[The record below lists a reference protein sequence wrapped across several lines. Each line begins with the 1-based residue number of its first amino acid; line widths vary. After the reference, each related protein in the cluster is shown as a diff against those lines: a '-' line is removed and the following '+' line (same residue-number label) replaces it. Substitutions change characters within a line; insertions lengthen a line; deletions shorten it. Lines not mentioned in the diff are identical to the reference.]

1 MLKKFL
7 QTKKDLYKLI
17 PILQK
22 QKFPGELGLLRMKD
36 LLHKLESPH
45 KKFISVHIAGTAG
58 KGSTSYLIA
67 RIMQEAGL
75 KVGLTISPHL
85 QTMRERMQVN
95 GRLISK
101 KEFISLINQI
111 KPVVKEMESGKWGKP
126 SYFEVLLAAAFLYFA
141 QKKVDLAV
149 VETGMG
155 GRVDGTNAL
164 QSRIAVLTN
173 IGLDHTKVLGKTK
186 NLILKDKMQI
196 IKPDC
201 SAVITCIAQ
210 KNLLKIIKK
219 HCQVQNASLFV
230 YKQDFNAENKY
241 SNQNHSQFNFIFN
254 KKRIKDIKLNLAG
267 IYQIDNACL
276 AIASCLKLTE
286 ATKFQLSNRAIKKA
300 LSKTFFPG
308 RMETV
313 SRKPLVIL
321 DGAHNEDKIK
331 ALIQSIKQ
339 IYPQEKFI
347 IVFGIKKD
355 KKVKKILLLLK
366 TISDEFV
373 LTQFGRAT
381 DMGFKLNYP
390 ARKLFQQAKKIM
402 PKIKLH
408 LRKDINKALKKA
420 QKLARIKEMSVLLT
434 GSLYL
439 VGEARQYFKLRPDRR
454 ARA

>member
-1 MLKKFL
+1 M
-7 QTKKDLYKLI
+7 
-17 PILQK
+17 
-22 QKFPGELGLLRMKD
+22 E
-36 LLHKLESPH
+36 
-45 KKFISVHIAGTAG
+45 
-58 KGSTSYLIA
+58 
-67 RIMQEAGL
+67 EADL

-85 QTMRERMQVN
+85 QTMRERMQIN

-101 KEFISLINQI
+101 REFISLINQI
-111 KPVVKEMESGKWGKP
+111 KPVVKKMESSKWGKP
-126 SYFEVLLAAAFLYFA
+126 SYFEVLLAAAFSYFA

-155 GRVDGTNAL
+155 GRVDGTNVL

-173 IGLDHTKVLGKTK
+173 IGLDHMEVLGKTK
-186 NLILKDKMQI
+186 ALILKDKMQI

-201 SAVITCIAQ
+201 SAAITCITQ
-210 KNLLKIIKK
+210 KNFLKIIKN
-219 HCQVQNASLFV
+219 HCQIQNVPLFV
-230 YKQDFNAENKY
+230 YKQGFNAKNKY
-241 SNQNHSQFNFIFN
+241 SNPNYSQFNFIFN

-286 ATKFQLSNRAIKKA
+286 ATKSQLSNKTIKKA

-308 RMETV
+308 RMETIFQ
-313 SRKPLVIL
+313 RPLIIF

-331 ALIQSIKQ
+331 ALVQSIKVL
-339 IYPQEKFI
+339 YPKQKFI
-347 IVFGIKKD
+347 IVFGVKKD
-355 KKVKKILLLLK
+355 KEVKKMLLLLK
-366 TISDEFV
+366 TISNEFV

-390 ARKLFQQAKKIM
+390 VKKLFQQAKKIM
-402 PKIKLH
+402 PKTKLY

-420 QKLARIKEMSVLLT
+420 QKLAKAKKASILLT

-439 VGEARQYFKLRPDRR
+439 VGEARQYFKLRPNRR
-454 ARA
+454 APRL